1 MQVPRSHAMEEETP
15 RQLEVES
22 RASKTHVK
30 VSETQTSTGHEV
42 DRGDKPLAARLPSR
56 AESFAELGSLS
67 WLNAL
72 ISWLWPSFNRAVMD
86 FVHEDLMPRLRDAL
100 PSMLRH
106 VKCSRFT
113 LGEKSP
119 ELGPVQVLE
128 SPHRVDLVL
137 GVQYL
142 SDVDIS
148 FDAGGGVSFGVR
160 HLICNGK
167 MCVSLRPLLQRFPV
181 AGAVHMFFATAPQVD
196 IEFTG
201 LASLGHFPGIE
212 KTIRRAVADWLNSY
226 IVLPRSKAVL
236 LADDVDKLEALA
248 QQPLGVARVKVVQAK
263 NLAGVNC
270 HAFKEDC
277 FTSHPYC
284 MLSLGDCS
292 VRTSTVYDTTSPVW
306 PDESGAFFV
315 VHHREQQLSVEVH
328 GETSASLFQH
338 SFTGFLGRFSCR
350 IGQCLRR
357 WPEGEP
363 GVRRNTQ
370 KLDTSEVQRE
380 LLHVDD
386 PVNRG
391 VASVVDL
398 EVQWFDFVGADAW
411 AAVAPAVLEIKIFQ
425 GTGFPSECN
434 AGRGLRWRTWVDEKK
449 ALVSQKGHLVSDQ
462 LRFPD
467 LPINPRLFSV
477 IDNLDSRQYSSKD
490 VAQIVG
496 ITEDLVRTYLRTRD
510 EFKSKQEQLREVQ
523 SKDDYRIP
531 LQWFQ
536 ILVHILDD
544 FTDVSKNLSLAL
556 LDSQDG
562 EVGRLPS
569 MSLRSILEDS
579 RKAEPP
585 VRSYVLQGLPD
596 ERPGL
601 PWLGFGISEVNPR
614 FAKVKMDISV
624 RIRGL
629 RAGLLPRV

>member
-22 RASKTHVK
+22 RTTKSHVK
-30 VSETQTSTGHEV
+30 VAETQSSTGHEV

-306 PDESGAFFV
+306 PEESAGAFFV

-338 SFTGFLGRFSCR
+338 NFTGFLGRFSCR

-357 WPEGEP
+357 WPEGKP

-398 EVQWFDFVGADAW
+398 EVQWFDFVGVDAW
-411 AAVAPAVLEIKIFQ
+411 AAAAPAVLEIKIFQ
-425 GTGFPSECN
+425 GTGFPTECN
-434 AGRGLRWRTWVDEKK
+434 AGRGLRWRTWVDEKN
-449 ALVSQKGHLVSDQ
+449 AMVSQKGHLVSDQ

-467 LPINPRLFSV
+467 LPINPRLFPV
-477 IDNLDSRQYSSKD
+477 MDNLDSRQYSSKE
-490 VAQIVG
+490 VSQIVG

-536 ILVHILDD
+536 ILVHIVDD
-544 FTDVSKNLSLAL
+544 LTDLSRNLSMAL
-556 LDSQDG
+556 LDSQDS

-569 MSLRSILEDS
+569 MSLRSILDS
-579 RKAEPP
+579 GGEPP
-585 VRSYVLQGLPD
+585 LRSCMLQGVPD

-601 PWLGFGISEVNPR
+601 PWLGFGVSELNPR

-629 RAGLLPRV
+629 RAGHLQRV

>member
-1 MQVPRSHAMEEETP
+1 MEEETP

-22 RASKTHVK
+22 RTTKSHVK
-30 VSETQTSTGHEV
+30 VAETQTSTGHEV

-106 VKCSRFT
+106 VTCSRFT

-292 VRTSTVYDTTSPVW
+292 VRTSTLYDTTSPVW
-306 PDESGAFFV
+306 PEESAGAFFV

-338 SFTGFLGRFSCR
+338 NFTGFLGRFSCR

-357 WPEGEP
+357 WPEGKP
-363 GVRRNTQ
+363 GVRRNMQ

-411 AAVAPAVLEIKIFQ
+411 AAVAPAVLEIKIFE
-425 GTGFPSECN
+425 GTGFPTECN
-434 AGRGLRWRTWVDEKK
+434 AGRGLRWRTWVDEKN

-467 LPINPRLFSV
+467 LPINPRLFPV
-477 IDNLDSRQYSSKD
+477 MDNLDSRQYSSKD

-536 ILVHILDD
+536 ILVHIIDD
-544 FTDVSKNLSLAL
+544 LTDLSKNLSMAL

-579 RKAEPP
+579 GGGEPP
-585 VRSYVLQGLPD
+585 LRSCVLQGVPD

-601 PWLGFGISEVNPR
+601 PWLGFGVSELNPR
-614 FAKVKMDISV
+614 FVPAFPWEMEGTHPGMEASLSV
-624 RIRGL
+624 
-629 RAGLLPRV
+629 AVCF

>member
-1 MQVPRSHAMEEETP
+1 MEEETP

-22 RASKTHVK
+22 RTTKSHVK
-30 VSETQTSTGHEV
+30 VAETQTSTGHEV

-106 VKCSRFT
+106 VTCSRFT

-292 VRTSTVYDTTSPVW
+292 VRTSTLYDTTSPVW
-306 PDESGAFFV
+306 PEESAGAFFV

-338 SFTGFLGRFSCR
+338 NFTGFLGRFSCR

-357 WPEGEP
+357 WPEGKP
-363 GVRRNTQ
+363 GVRRNMQ

-411 AAVAPAVLEIKIFQ
+411 AAVAPAVLEIKIFE
-425 GTGFPSECN
+425 GTGFPTECN
-434 AGRGLRWRTWVDEKK
+434 AGRGLRWRTWVDEKN

-467 LPINPRLFSV
+467 LPINPRLFPV
-477 IDNLDSRQYSSKD
+477 MDNLDSRQYSSKD

-536 ILVHILDD
+536 ILVHIIDD
-544 FTDVSKNLSLAL
+544 LTDLSKNLSMAL

-579 RKAEPP
+579 GGGEPP
-585 VRSYVLQGLPD
+585 LRSCVLQGVPD

-601 PWLGFGISEVNPR
+601 PWLGFGVSELNPR